1 MADKNSVSISYA
13 EDLETSLSAMERH
26 ISDFVPSTPVH
37 QTSMIT
43 LPLISGK
50 EETDSQ
56 GHTKPPGA
64 NGLFKAGG
72 LSLLA
77 AYQQSSIVDPERRRR
92 NKKKRH
98 LSKWA
103 WCFLVLAFLQG

>member
-1 MADKNSVSISYA
+1 MADKKSVSIGYV

-37 QTSMIT
+37 QTSIT

-50 EETDSQ
+50 EETDNQ
-56 GHTKPPGA
+56 GHTKPSVA
-64 NGLFKAGG
+64 NGKAVG

-77 AYQQSSIVDPERRRR
+77 AYQQSSIVDPERRRH
-92 NKKKRH
+92 NKKKKH

>member
-1 MADKNSVSISYA
+1 MADKNSVSVSYV

-37 QTSMIT
+37 QTSMVT
-43 LPLISGK
+43 SPLISGK
-50 EETDSQ
+50 EETDNQ
-56 GHTKPPGA
+56 GHNKSPVG
-64 NGLFKAGG
+64 NGKAGG

-77 AYQQSSIVDPERRRR
+77 AYQQSSVVDPEQRRR